1 MKTMYFIHYFELKLE
16 TITSVLS
23 RHVNFFIEGKYM
35 GFFPLS
41 FLNSSRKTFQI
52 KTENFV
58 KFSYKLGAK
67 NKLLYSAAVS
77 FLFIYTFQL
86 FLLNFTFILNTTTFY
101 SFLLLLYSYIFY
113 FLHLLY
119 FNPNYDNFICLQT
132 TSYQLFYVTL
142 I

>member
-58 KFSYKLGAK
+58 NFSYKVGAK
-67 NKLLYSAAVS
+67 NNLNFYTLQQ
-77 FLFIYTFQL
+77 FLFIYLHFSTL
-86 FLLNFTFILNTTTFY
+86 FVKFHIHTKYYYI
-101 SFLLLLYSYIFY
+101 LLLSAAVVLLHILLFTSFIF
-113 FLHLLY
+113 
-119 FNPNYDNFICLQT
+119 
-132 TSYQLFYVTL
+132 
-142 I
+142 